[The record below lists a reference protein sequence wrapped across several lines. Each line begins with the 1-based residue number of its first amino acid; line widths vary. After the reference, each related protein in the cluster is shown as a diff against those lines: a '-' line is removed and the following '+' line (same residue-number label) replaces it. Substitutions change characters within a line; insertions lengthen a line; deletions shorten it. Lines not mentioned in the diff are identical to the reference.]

1 MKTDD
6 AVHVL
11 GALAQETRLT
21 VFRYLVAQG
30 LEGAAAGRIAED
42 LGLHSATLSFHLA
55 ALRQA
60 GLVAS
65 RRDSRSIVYTADFAV
80 VNGLVAY
87 LLQNCCRGR
96 AQEDQSG
103 TRSAA

>member
-1 MKTDD
+1 MKAPE
-6 AVHVL
+6 AVGVL

-42 LGLHSATLSFHLA
+42 LGLHTATLSFHLA
-55 ALRQA
+55 ALKQA

-65 RRDSRSIVYTADFAV
+65 RRDSRHIVYTADFAT
-80 VNGLVAY
+80 VNALVAY
-87 LLQNCCRGR
+87 LLQNCCRGQ
-96 AQEDQSG
+96 AEVDQKG
-103 TRSAA
+103 ARSAA